1 MQDGTEA
8 RIKNELNSE
17 IQALEEHYLTIKDY
31 LSGTEYDAIQ
41 IIGTL
46 RAFKDGLSRISA
58 HILTLYTLKGQKTK
72 ITWDSLF
79 TNLDDALVTMRASA
93 NPKPRAAIQLALNLS
108 EPKIEQ
114 VMSYLSTLKQSL
126 K

>member
-17 IQALEEHYLTIKDY
+17 IQALEKHYLAIKDY
-31 LSGTEYDAIQ
+31 LSGTELDNAE

-46 RAFKDGLSRISA
+46 QVFKDTLNRISA
-58 HILTLYTLKGQKTK
+58 HILTLYTLKCQKTK

-114 VMSYLSTLKQSL
+114 VMSYLSALKQSL
-126 K
+126 Q

>member
-17 IQALEEHYLTIKDY
+17 IQALEKHYLTIKDY

-79 TNLDDALVTMRASA
+79 TNLDDALATMRASA

-114 VMSYLSTLKQSL
+114 VMSYLSALKQSL
-126 K
+126 Q

>member
-31 LSGTEYDAIQ
+31 LSGTELGNAEIV
-41 IIGTL
+41 GTL
-46 RAFKDGLSRISA
+46 QVFKDTLNRISA

-79 TNLDDALVTMRASA
+79 TNLDDALATMRASA

-114 VMSYLSTLKQSL
+114 VMSYLSALKQSL
-126 K
+126 Q